1 MWQPES
7 VFFATMPR
15 HRPTQTLTT
24 IHRTAAFVI
33 KSRNDPGYAKKKK
46 YQFIN
51 DFSLVGSAVAPD
63 VQSSVGTL
71 KVTQQ
76 LHWTLMGDWGAVLH
90 ITGPLP
96 LQRKRF

>member
-1 MWQPES
+1 M
-7 VFFATMPR
+7 
-15 HRPTQTLTT
+15 TL
-24 IHRTAAFVI
+24 AML
-33 KSRNDPGYAKKKK
+33 KKTH
-46 YQFIN
+46 QFIN

-90 ITGPLP
+90 ITGLLP